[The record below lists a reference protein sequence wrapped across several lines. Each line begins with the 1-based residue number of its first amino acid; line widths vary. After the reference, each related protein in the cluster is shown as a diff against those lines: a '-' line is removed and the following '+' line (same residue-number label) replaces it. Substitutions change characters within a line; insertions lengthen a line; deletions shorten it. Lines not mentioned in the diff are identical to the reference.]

1 MPSSA
6 TTTSRT
12 SRTKPLNGVTYFI
25 SGAGGSLRPRDI
37 RASTITAT
45 GFDTDYSFM
54 LWEIAGDEA
63 YFQSISRTGASVDA
77 GVIRLARDKDR
88 H

>member
-1 MPSSA
+1 
-6 TTTSRT
+6 
-12 SRTKPLNGVTYFI
+12 
-25 SGAGGSLRPRDI
+25 
-37 RASTITAT
+37 
-45 GFDTDYSFM
+45 M

-77 GVIRLARDKDR
+77 GVIRVTGDKDR

>member
-1 MPSSA
+1 MLSPSMMTKSA
-6 TTTSRT
+6 TPDDYHRKFELPY
-12 SRTKPLNGVTYFI
+12 KPFLDG
-25 SGAGGSLRPRDI
+25 
-37 RASTITAT
+37 
-45 GFDTDYSFM
+45 
-54 LWEIAGDEA
+54 EA